1 MNNILIIFNVLVS
14 MMALLL
20 YMMEVKEAKI
30 RREKVRRA
38 RTKTKVLPTKR
49 VNTNKYDLVV
59 KDSVEKVVLGS
70 PKEEN
75 PKEESIREAINRV
88 SMKDNVISTMR
99 KPLTI
104 NQMTKL
110 IEANADRL
118 TKSQYYTLQVAY
130 GLIDVPFEV
139 NLKDSLQWVCEQL
152 GLISVVEDE
161 SYLRLDYAFD
171 NKQACNL

>member
-20 YMMEVKEAKI
+20 YMMEVKEARI

-38 RTKTKVLPTKR
+38 RTKTKVLPKKR

-70 PKEEN
+70 PKEE
-75 PKEESIREAINRV
+75 SIREAINRV
-88 SMKDNVISTMR
+88 PKKDNVISTMR

-104 NQMTKL
+104 NQMSKL

-161 SYLRLDYAFD
+161 SYLKLDYAFD

>member
-1 MNNILIIFNVLVS
+1 MNNALIIFNVLVS

-38 RTKTKVLPTKR
+38 RTKTKVLPTKK

-70 PKEEN
+70 PKEE
-75 PKEESIREAINRV
+75 SIREAVNRV
-88 SMKDNVISTMR
+88 PKKDNVISTMR

-104 NQMTKL
+104 NQMSKL

>member
-38 RTKTKVLPTKR
+38 RTKTKVLPTKK

-70 PKEEN
+70 PKEE
-75 PKEESIREAINRV
+75 SIREAINRV
-88 SMKDNVISTMR
+88 PVKDNVISTMK

-104 NQMTKL
+104 NQMAKL

-161 SYLRLDYAFD
+161 SYLKLDYAFD
-171 NKQACNL
+171 NKQVVCNL

>member
-38 RTKTKVLPTKR
+38 RTKTKVLPTKK

-70 PKEEN
+70 

-104 NQMTKL
+104 NQMSKL

>member
-70 PKEEN
+70 PKEE
-75 PKEESIREAINRV
+75 SIREAINRV
-88 SMKDNVISTMR
+88 PKKDNVISTMR
-99 KPLTI
+99 KPLTM
-104 NQMTKL
+104 NQMVKL

-152 GLISVVEDE
+152 DLISVVEDE

>member
-1 MNNILIIFNVLVS
+1 MNNVLIIFNVLVS

-20 YMMEVKEAKI
+20 YMVEAKEARI
-30 RREKVRRA
+30 RREKIRRA
-38 RTKTKVLPTKR
+38 RAKTRVLPTKR

-59 KDSVEKVVLGS
+59 KDSVEKVVLES
-70 PKEEN
+70 
-75 PKEESIREAINRV
+75 PKEESIREAINRA
-88 SMKDNVISTMR
+88 SKKDNVISTIK

-104 NQMTKL
+104 NQMVRL

-152 GLISVVEDE
+152 GLISVVEDK

-171 NKQACNL
+171 NKQIVCNL

>member
-1 MNNILIIFNVLVS
+1 MNNALIIFNVLVS

-20 YMMEVKEAKI
+20 YMMEVKEARI

-38 RTKTKVLPTKR
+38 RTKTKVLPKKR

-70 PKEEN
+70 

-99 KPLTI
+99 KPLTM
-104 NQMTKL
+104 NQMVKL

-152 GLISVVEDE
+152 GLISIIEDE

>member
-38 RTKTKVLPTKR
+38 RAKTKVLPTKR

-70 PKEEN
+70 PKEE
-75 PKEESIREAINRV
+75 SIKEAINRV
-88 SMKDNVISTMR
+88 SIEDNVISTMR

-104 NQMTKL
+104 NQMSKL

-161 SYLRLDYAFD
+161 SYLKLDYAFD
-171 NKQACNL
+171 NKQVVCNL

>member
-1 MNNILIIFNVLVS
+1 MNNALIIFNVLVS

-70 PKEEN
+70 PKEE
-75 PKEESIREAINRV
+75 SIREAINRV

-99 KPLTI
+99 KPLTM
-104 NQMTKL
+104 NQMVRL

>member
-38 RTKTKVLPTKR
+38 RTKTKVLPTKK

-70 PKEEN
+70 

-104 NQMTKL
+104 NQMSKL

-171 NKQACNL
+171 NKHVVCNL

>member
-1 MNNILIIFNVLVS
+1 MNNALIIFNVLVS

-20 YMMEVKEAKI
+20 YMMEVKEARI

-38 RTKTKVLPTKR
+38 RTKTKVLPKKR

-70 PKEEN
+70 

-99 KPLTI
+99 KPLTM
-104 NQMTKL
+104 NQMVRL

-171 NKQACNL
+171 NKQVVCNL

>member
-70 PKEEN
+70 PKEE
-75 PKEESIREAINRV
+75 SIREAVNRV
-88 SMKDNVISTMR
+88 PKKDNVISTMR

-104 NQMTKL
+104 NQMSKL

>member
-1 MNNILIIFNVLVS
+1 MNNALIIFNVLVS

-38 RTKTKVLPTKR
+38 RTKTKVLPKKR

-70 PKEEN
+70 PKEE
-75 PKEESIREAINRV
+75 SIREAINRV
-88 SMKDNVISTMR
+88 SMKDNVISTMK

-104 NQMTKL
+104 NQMVKL

-152 GLISVVEDE
+152 GLVSIIEDE

-171 NKQACNL
+171 NKQVVCNL

>member
-38 RTKTKVLPTKR
+38 RAKTKVLPTKR

-70 PKEEN
+70 PKEE
-75 PKEESIREAINRV
+75 SISEAINRV
-88 SMKDNVISTMR
+88 SMKDNVINTMR
-99 KPLTI
+99 KPLTM
-104 NQMTKL
+104 NQMVKL

-161 SYLRLDYAFD
+161 SYLKLDYAFD

>member
-14 MMALLL
+14 MLALLL

-38 RTKTKVLPTKR
+38 RTKTKVLPTKK

-70 PKEEN
+70 PKEE
-75 PKEESIREAINRV
+75 SIREAVNRV
-88 SMKDNVISTMR
+88 PKKDNVISTMR

-104 NQMTKL
+104 NQMSKL

>member
-38 RTKTKVLPTKR
+38 RTKTKVLPTKK

-70 PKEEN
+70 PKEE
-75 PKEESIREAINRV
+75 SIREAVNRV
-88 SMKDNVISTMR
+88 PKKDNVISTMR

-104 NQMTKL
+104 NQMSKL

>member
-38 RTKTKVLPTKR
+38 RAKTKVLPTKR

-70 PKEEN
+70 PKEE
-75 PKEESIREAINRV
+75 SIREAINRV
-88 SMKDNVISTMR
+88 PKKDNVISTMR

-104 NQMTKL
+104 NQMSKL

>member
-70 PKEEN
+70 PKEE
-75 PKEESIREAINRV
+75 SIREAINRV

-99 KPLTI
+99 KPLTM
-104 NQMTKL
+104 NQMVRL

>member
-38 RTKTKVLPTKR
+38 RAKTKVLPTKK

-70 PKEEN
+70 PKEE
-75 PKEESIREAINRV
+75 SIREAVNRIPK
-88 SMKDNVISTMR
+88 KDNVISTMR

-104 NQMTKL
+104 NQMSKL

>member
-38 RTKTKVLPTKR
+38 RAKTKILPTKR

-59 KDSVEKVVLGS
+59 KDSVEKVVLS
-70 PKEEN
+70 
-75 PKEESIREAINRV
+75 PKEESIKEAINRV

-104 NQMTKL
+104 NQMSKL

-161 SYLRLDYAFD
+161 SYLKLDYAFD
-171 NKQACNL
+171 NKQVVCNL

>member
-1 MNNILIIFNVLVS
+1 MNNVLLIIFNVLAS

-20 YMMEVKEAKI
+20 YIMEAKEARR

-38 RTKTKVLPTKR
+38 RAKTRVLPTKR
-49 VNTNKYDLVV
+49 VNTNKYNLVV

-75 PKEESIREAINRV
+75 IREAINRV
-88 SMKDNVISTMR
+88 SMKDNVISTMK

-104 NQMTKL
+104 NQMVKL

-171 NKQACNL
+171 NKQIICNL

>member
-59 KDSVEKVVLGS
+59 KDSVEKVVLS
-70 PKEEN
+70 
-75 PKEESIREAINRV
+75 PKEESIKEAINRV
-88 SMKDNVISTMR
+88 SMKDNVISTTR

-104 NQMTKL
+104 NQMSKL

>member
-59 KDSVEKVVLGS
+59 KDSVEKVVLS
-70 PKEEN
+70 
-75 PKEESIREAINRV
+75 PKEESIKEAINRV

-104 NQMTKL
+104 NQMSKL

>member
-1 MNNILIIFNVLVS
+1 MNNALIIFNVLVS

-20 YMMEVKEAKI
+20 YMMEVKEARI

-38 RTKTKVLPTKR
+38 RTKTKVLPKKR

-70 PKEEN
+70 PKEE
-75 PKEESIREAINRV
+75 SIREAINRV
-88 SMKDNVISTMR
+88 SMIDNVISTMR
-99 KPLTI
+99 KPLTM
-104 NQMTKL
+104 NQMVRL

-152 GLISVVEDE
+152 GLVSIIEDE

>member
-38 RTKTKVLPTKR
+38 RTKTKVLPTKK

-70 PKEEN
+70 PKEE
-75 PKEESIREAINRV
+75 SIREAINRV
-88 SMKDNVISTMR
+88 SKKDNVISTMR

-104 NQMTKL
+104 NQMSKL

>member
-1 MNNILIIFNVLVS
+1 MNNALIIFNVLVS

-20 YMMEVKEAKI
+20 YMMEVKEARI

-38 RTKTKVLPTKR
+38 RTKTKVLPKKR

-70 PKEEN
+70 

-99 KPLTI
+99 KPLTM
-104 NQMTKL
+104 NQMVKL

-152 GLISVVEDE
+152 GLVSIIEDE

-171 NKQACNL
+171 NKQVVCNL

>member
-1 MNNILIIFNVLVS
+1 MNNVLIIFNVLVS

-20 YMMEVKEAKI
+20 YMIEVKETRI

-70 PKEEN
+70 PKEE
-75 PKEESIREAINRV
+75 SIREAINRV
-88 SMKDNVISTMR
+88 PKKDNVISTMK

-104 NQMTKL
+104 NQMVKL

-171 NKQACNL
+171 NKQICNL

>member
-1 MNNILIIFNVLVS
+1 MNNVLIIFNVLAS

-20 YMMEVKEAKI
+20 YIMEAKEAR

-38 RTKTKVLPTKR
+38 RAKTRVLPTKR

-59 KDSVEKVVLGS
+59 KDSVKKVVLGS
-70 PKEEN
+70 

-88 SMKDNVISTMR
+88 SMKDNVISTMK

-104 NQMTKL
+104 NQMVKL

-171 NKQACNL
+171 NKQIICNL

>member
-70 PKEEN
+70 PKEE
-75 PKEESIREAINRV
+75 SIKEAINRV
-88 SMKDNVISTMR
+88 SMEDNVISTMR

-104 NQMTKL
+104 NQMSKL

>member
-59 KDSVEKVVLGS
+59 KDSVEKVVLS
-70 PKEEN
+70 
-75 PKEESIREAINRV
+75 PKEESIKEAINRV
-88 SMKDNVISTMR
+88 SMKDNVISTTR

-104 NQMTKL
+104 NQMSKL

-161 SYLRLDYAFD
+161 SYLKLDYAFN
-171 NKQACNL
+171 NKQVVCNL

>member
-38 RTKTKVLPTKR
+38 RTKTKVLSTKK

-70 PKEEN
+70 PKEE
-75 PKEESIREAINRV
+75 SIREAINRV
-88 SMKDNVISTMR
+88 PKKDNVISTMR

-104 NQMTKL
+104 NQMSKL

>member
-38 RTKTKVLPTKR
+38 RAKTKILPTKR

-59 KDSVEKVVLGS
+59 KDSVEKVVLS
-70 PKEEN
+70 
-75 PKEESIREAINRV
+75 PKEESIKEAINRV

-104 NQMTKL
+104 NQMSKL

>member
-38 RTKTKVLPTKR
+38 RTKTKVLSTKR

-70 PKEEN
+70 PKEE
-75 PKEESIREAINRV
+75 SIREAINRV
-88 SMKDNVISTMR
+88 PKKDNVISTMR

-104 NQMTKL
+104 NQMSKL

>member
-70 PKEEN
+70 PKEE
-75 PKEESIREAINRV
+75 SIREAINRV
-88 SMKDNVISTMR
+88 PVKDNVISTMR

-104 NQMTKL
+104 NQMAKL

>member
-38 RTKTKVLPTKR
+38 RTKTKVLPTKK

-70 PKEEN
+70 PKEE
-75 PKEESIREAINRV
+75 SIREAINRV
-88 SMKDNVISTMR
+88 PKKDNVISTMR

-104 NQMTKL
+104 NQMSKL

-161 SYLRLDYAFD
+161 SYLKLDYAFD

>member
-38 RTKTKVLPTKR
+38 RTKTKVLPTKK
-49 VNTNKYDLVV
+49 VNTNKYDLIV

-70 PKEEN
+70 PKEE
-75 PKEESIREAINRV
+75 STREAINRV
-88 SMKDNVISTMR
+88 PKKDNVISTMR

-104 NQMTKL
+104 NQMSKL

>member
-20 YMMEVKEAKI
+20 YIMEVKEAKI
-30 RREKVRRA
+30 RREKVRKA

-70 PKEEN
+70 PKEE
-75 PKEESIREAINRV
+75 SIKEAINRV

-99 KPLTI
+99 KPLTM
-104 NQMTKL
+104 NQMVKL

-161 SYLRLDYAFD
+161 SYLKLDYAFD
-171 NKQACNL
+171 NKQVVCNL

>member
-38 RTKTKVLPTKR
+38 RAKTKVLPTKK

-70 PKEEN
+70 PKEE
-75 PKEESIREAINRV
+75 SIREAINRV
-88 SMKDNVISTMR
+88 PKKDNVISTMR

-104 NQMTKL
+104 NQMSKL

-161 SYLRLDYAFD
+161 SYLKLDYAFD
-171 NKQACNL
+171 NKQVVCNL

>member
-38 RTKTKVLPTKR
+38 RAKTKVLPTKR

-70 PKEEN
+70 PKEE
-75 PKEESIREAINRV
+75 SIREAINRV
-88 SMKDNVISTMR
+88 PKKDNVISTMR
-99 KPLTI
+99 KPLTM
-104 NQMTKL
+104 NQMVKL